1 MITIEAIPLP
11 DIVEPHYLILF
22 HDNASASKAK
32 DQKSNAKISSK
43 AKNDEKDLR
52 IQQLEQEL
60 AQNRED
66 MRSITEEQQASNEE
80 LQSANEELLSGS
92 EELQSLNEELET
104 SKEEIQTSNE
114 ELIIVN
120 QELYD
125 RNEQLNLSRLYSES
139 IVTTIREPLIILDN
153 NMQVRSANSA
163 FYNKFQTTQEE
174 TERKLFFDIGNKCW
188 NVPALRKMLQKILPE
203 KTNIVDF
210 EFKQKFPALGER
222 MMVINASQIIRDNSE
237 DQSILIAIEDVTE
250 KRRIDKELHLFTAE
264 LEKQVSQRTLELK
277 ETNVDLQHSN
287 NNLEQFAHI
296 ASHDL
301 QEPLRKIN

>member
-66 MRSITEEQQASNEE
+66 MRSITEDQEAINEE

-104 SKEEIQTSNE
+104 SKEEIQSTNE
-114 ELIIVN
+114 ELTTLN
-120 QELYD
+120 QELLD
-125 RNEQLNLSRLYSES
+125 RNDQLNIAWLYAES
-139 IVTTIREPLIILDN
+139 IIATIREPIIVLDKD
-153 NMQVRSANSA
+153 MKVRTANQSYYKKFKSSEEQTEGKS
-163 FYNKFQTTQEE
+163 FYQLSKG
-174 TERKLFFDIGNKCW
+174 LWDI
-188 NVPALRKMLQKILPE
+188 PALRSALENSLLTEGRLADVEIKH
-203 KTNIVDF
+203 TF
-210 EFKQKFPALGER
+210 EDIGER
-222 MMVINASQIIRDNSE
+222 V
-237 DQSILIAIEDVTE
+237 LV
-250 KRRIDKELHLFTAE
+250 
-264 LEKQVSQRTLELK
+264 
-277 ETNVDLQHSN
+277 
-287 NNLEQFAHI
+287 
-296 ASHDL
+296 
-301 QEPLRKIN
+301 